1 MIRLSKSV
9 VGKAEAEAVAHVIED
24 IGYLGMGAT
33 VGEFEHQLEQYIGGG
48 RRAICVNS
56 GTAALHLA
64 VQAITKPGDEVLVPS
79 FTFVATYQAIR
90 AAGCKPVSCEIRPDT
105 LTLDLEDAERRIT
118 PCTTAMMPVYYASNC
133 CMAKDYQAFAA
144 KHGLRLVED
153 AAHSFGCTCQGQKI
167 GSFGDVVCFSFDG
180 IKNITTGEGGAIFTA
195 DEEVIQKVSD
205 ARLLGVQKDS
215 EKRYAGQRSWNFD
228 VVEQGYRYHMSN
240 IFAAIGQVQ
249 LSRFEKEFAPRRR
262 YIAQRYSELLK
273 DTPYVKLTP
282 MDYEHDIV
290 PHIFALQILEGKRPQ
305 LEQKLKEHDIQYG
318 IQYAPNHH
326 LTLFHEDIELP
337 VTDEVY
343 SRIISIPMHPE
354 LSEDDIQLICKLINS
369 L

>member
-1 MIRLSKSV
+1 
-9 VGKAEAEAVAHVIED
+9 
-24 IGYLGMGAT
+24 
-33 VGEFEHQLEQYIGGG
+33 
-48 RRAICVNS
+48 
-56 GTAALHLA
+56 
-64 VQAITKPGDEVLVPS
+64 
-79 FTFVATYQAIR
+79 
-90 AAGCKPVSCEIRPDT
+90 
-105 LTLDLEDAERRIT
+105 
-118 PCTTAMMPVYYASNC
+118 
-133 CMAKDYQAFAA
+133 MAKDYQAFAA
-144 KHGLRLVED
+144 EHGLRIVED
-153 AAHSFGCTCQGQKI
+153 AAHSFGCTCQGEKI
-167 GSFGDVVCFSFDG
+167 GSMGDIVCFSFDG

-215 EKRYAGQRSWNFD
+215 EKRYAGKRSWNFD

-262 YIAQRYSELLK
+262 SIAKRYCELLK
-273 DTPYVKLTP
+273 DTPYVKLTQ

-326 LTLFHEDIELP
+326 LTLFHEDVELP
-337 VTDEVY
+337 ITDEVY
-343 SRIISIPMHPE
+343 ARIISLPMHPE

>member
-1 MIRLSKSV
+1 MSLNTNWR
-9 VGKAEAEAVAHVIED
+9 
-24 IGYLGMGAT
+24 
-33 VGEFEHQLEQYIGGG
+33 
-48 RRAICVNS
+48 
-56 GTAALHLA
+56 A
-64 VQAITKPGDEVLVPS
+64 VQAVTKPGDEVLVPS
-79 FTFVATYQAIR
+79 FTFVASYQAIS
-90 AAGCKPVSCEIRPDT
+90 AAGCKPVSCDIRPDT
-105 LTLDLEDAERRIT
+105 LTLDLKDAERRIT
-118 PCTTAMMPVYYASNC
+118 PRTTAMMPVYYASNC

-144 KHGLRLVED
+144 EHGLRIIED
-153 AAHSFGCTCQGQKI
+153 AAHSFGCSVQGQKI
-167 GSFGDVVCFSFDG
+167 GSMGDIVCFSFDG
-180 IKNITTGEGGAIFTA
+180 IKNITTGEGGAVFTA

-215 EKRYAGQRSWNFD
+215 EKRYAGKRSWQFD

-262 YIAQRYSELLK
+262 HVAQRYCELLK

-282 MDYEHDIV
+282 MDYERDIV
-290 PHIFALQILEGKRPQ
+290 PHIFALQILDGKRSL

-326 LTLFHEDIELP
+326 LTLFHEDVDLP

-343 SRIISIPMHPE
+343 SRIISLPMHPE
-354 LSEDDIQLICKLINS
+354 VSEDDIQLICKIINS

>member
-1 MIRLSKSV
+1 M
-9 VGKAEAEAVAHVIED
+9 GD
-24 IGYLGMGAT
+24 I
-33 VGEFEHQLEQYIGGG
+33 
-48 RRAICVNS
+48 
-56 GTAALHLA
+56 
-64 VQAITKPGDEVLVPS
+64 
-79 FTFVATYQAIR
+79 
-90 AAGCKPVSCEIRPDT
+90 
-105 LTLDLEDAERRIT
+105 
-118 PCTTAMMPVYYASNC
+118 
-133 CMAKDYQAFAA
+133 
-144 KHGLRLVED
+144 
-153 AAHSFGCTCQGQKI
+153 
-167 GSFGDVVCFSFDG
+167 VCFSFDG
-180 IKNITTGEGGAIFTA
+180 IKNITTGEGGAVFTA

-215 EKRYAGQRSWNFD
+215 EKRYAGKRSWQFD

-262 YIAQRYSELLK
+262 HVAQRYCELLK

-282 MDYEHDIV
+282 MDYERDIV
-290 PHIFALQILEGKRPQ
+290 PHIFALQILDGKRSL

-326 LTLFHEDIELP
+326 LTLFHEDVDLP

-343 SRIISIPMHPE
+343 SRIISLPMHPE
-354 LSEDDIQLICKLINS
+354 VSDDDIQLICKIINS